1 MIAGKRHAMG
11 SPRLLAGLI
20 VPLALVTLGVGA
32 GPVPRSIRGSWVSGR
47 CSAPTTR
54 LDVGA
59 RDVRFGDSRG
69 DWPVTYDP
77 SDTDASGNAILHYAG
92 EYVVSQFVY
101 EKQVDLLVFYPK
113 GRGMPGTEA
122 VYRRCR

>member
-47 CSAPTTR
+47 CSGPRRGSTS
-54 LDVGA
+54 A
-59 RDVRFGDSRG
+59 RATF
-69 DWPVTYDP
+69 
-77 SDTDASGNAILHYAG
+77 ASAIPAATG
-92 EYVVSQFVY
+92 
-101 EKQVDLLVFYPK
+101 P
-113 GRGMPGTEA
+113 
-122 VYRRCR
+122 